1 MSLTKASYSMVSGA
15 PVNILDFGADPT
27 GVSDSAAAIQAA
39 LIAAANAGGKQ
50 VFCPAGKY
58 RVDST
63 IYCGP
68 STNIVG
74 EGTWDAVSG
83 MSTISGTVFTS
94 QVDGIYFFYALSQND
109 LPAIGWPSNTN
120 ANAAHSFRIENISIY
135 GKLTTQRGIVVGNTT
150 PITQIYLQN
159 ISVRDCLIGV
169 DLVACYGI
177 SVDGVNVRSSTAL
190 ANSKGFQIGG
200 VSSPTSGS
208 IQNCFVFTCVNG
220 IYVQSGRYYP
230 GFCLQNIDLDGCLK
244 GIAIGDG
251 TGRIEA
257 SNMFRNIGFENSV
270 ENDVYIRVNDGLIGF
285 DGYIQASGA
294 GTTGACIDASSVAA
308 TLELYLSNGRIAITP
323 QGGVASIIAGGN
335 VFVHTDNW
343 TTSGTVI
350 VAANQLLA
358 KAEYVTG
365 TWTPALTAAG
375 GGAFTYSSQTGYY
388 TKVGNLVFVTGTVEL
403 SGNTGVGDISVNLP
417 LPSIQGHNIPMS
429 NYGRITLTASYYT
442 VGLITVN
449 GLSKANLSEAGS
461 GTTVTP
467 NVIDASQLQATAFIS
482 FSGVY
487 ITS

>member
-1 MSLTKASYSMVSGA
+1 MSLTKATYSMVDGA
-15 PVNILDFGADPT
+15 PINILDYGADPT
-27 GVSDSAAAIQAA
+27 GASDSAAAIQNA
-39 LIAAANAGGKQ
+39 LIAAAAAGGKQ
-50 VFCPAGKY
+50 VFCPAGLY

-74 EGTWDAVSG
+74 EGTWDAVNG
-83 MSTISGTVFTS
+83 TSTYSGTVFTS
-94 QVDGIYFFYALSQND
+94 QVDGVYFFYALSQND
-109 LPAIGWPSNTN
+109 LPAIGWPSNAN
-120 ANAAHSFRIENISIY
+120 ANAAHSIRIENISIY
-135 GKLTTQRGIVVGNTT
+135 GKLTDQRGIVVGNTT

-159 ISVRDCLIGV
+159 ISIRDCLIGV

-177 SVDGVNVRSSTAL
+177 SVDGVNVRSSTSL

-200 VSSPTSGS
+200 VSSLTSGNV
-208 IQNCFVFTCVNG
+208 QNCFVFTCVNG

-230 GFCLQNIDLDGCLK
+230 GFCIQNVDLDGCLK
-244 GIAIGDG
+244 GIAIGNG
-251 TGRIEA
+251 TGRVEA

-270 ENDVYIRVNDGLIGF
+270 ENDVYIRVNDGVIGF
-285 DGYIQASGA
+285 DGYIQASGS

-308 TLELYLSNGRIAITP
+308 YLDLYLSNGRIAITP

-343 TTSGTVI
+343 TTAGTVN
-350 VAANQLLA
+350 VTANQLLA

-375 GGAFTYSSQTGYY
+375 GGSFTYSSQTGYY

-403 SGNTGVGDISVNLP
+403 SGNTGVGDISVSLP
-417 LPSIQGHNIPMS
+417 LPSVNSHNLPGS

-449 GLSKANLSEAGS
+449 GLSKANIIESGS
-461 GTTVTP
+461 GSTVVP